1 MALRNIRKLWKID
14 VINFKQTRI
23 SYQPQQSPEASN
35 AMLSPIC
42 VIHRKGFKC
51 LYFYRYHEIGK
62 MCMTAKVWLL
72 RAWQTCLIVWHRRNQ
87 WDTISC
93 KSCEKKESDLFLFE
107 KKKRKKSCWVQEV
120 LFVRKSPPPGWQVGL
135 AGCVLHSMWR
145 YGENLLEICFEEG
158 YGKKR
163 ICSPDTSWNWNQKVL
178 NPELGMHLIKI
189 LLRNVADM
197 ELCCLDLPSGKYVL
211 PTRKDHWLADSPCDS
226 LWGHWL
232 FASAFKLRGWFSV
245 WDWTKIHDWARWNSA
260 NKLPI
265 ELAKSLSGLNCNG
278 TTTPA
283 QFCFLLIR
291 VTSQ

>member
-1 MALRNIRKLWKID
+1 MFN
-14 VINFKQTRI
+14 
-23 SYQPQQSPEASN
+23 
-35 AMLSPIC
+35 
-42 VIHRKGFKC
+42 
-51 LYFYRYHEIGK
+51 
-62 MCMTAKVWLL
+62 CMT
-72 RAWQTCLIVWHRRNQ
+72 RRKQ

-93 KSCEKKESDLFLFE
+93 KSCKK
-107 KKKRKKSCWVQEV
+107 KKKWPFPLWKKRKRKKSCWAQEI

-135 AGCVLHSMWR
+135 AGCILHSMWR

-163 ICSPDTSWNWNQKVL
+163 ICSPDTSWNWNQNIL
-178 NPELGMHLIKI
+178 NPELRMHLINI
-189 LLRNVADM
+189 LLRNVTDM
-197 ELCCLDLPSGKYVL
+197 ELCCLDLPSGKYLL
-211 PTRKDHWLADSPCDS
+211 PTQKDRWLADSLCDS

-245 WDWTKIHDWARWNSA
+245 WDWTKAHDWARWNSA

-265 ELAKSLSGLNCNG
+265 ELAKSLSGLNCSG

-283 QFCFLLIR
+283 QFCFLSLSLIG